1 MRSSSKPCNGPIPHL
16 GFSLI
21 ELMVVMG
28 VLGILLTVAA
38 PAFVNL
44 VRDNRLL
51 SEVYG
56 LRAAL
61 NNART
66 EALTQRSFVTVCESD
81 DGASCADTGNDWN
94 KGYIAFTDFDGDG
107 VLDPNGPRGDA
118 IVQSRVLDNETLT
131 ITYTNTNGENR
142 VRFDSRG
149 NALNFGG
156 TMKMCDDRDDASKA
170 RGIVI
175 SNLGS
180 VQALVD
186 SDNPKD
192 GIVNI
197 QGGGNVT
204 CP

>member
-1 MRSSSKPCNGPIPHL
+1 MYLSFKSSHRPAGHA

-28 VLGILLTVAA
+28 VMAILLTVAA
-38 PAFVNL
+38 PSFMNL
-44 VRDNRLL
+44 IRDNRLL

-56 LRAAL
+56 LRATL

-66 EALTQRSFVTVCESD
+66 EALTQRSFVTVCEST
-81 DGASCADTGNDWN
+81 DGANCAGTGSDWN

-107 VLDPNGPRGDA
+107 ALDPNGPRGDK
-118 IVQSRVLDNETLT
+118 IIQSSVLDSDTLT
-131 ITYTNTNGENR
+131 MTYTNAANR

-156 TMKMCDDRDDASKA
+156 TLTICDERGDANA
-170 RGIVI
+170 RGIAV
-175 SNLGS
+175 SNLGA

-186 SDNPKD
+186 TDVPKD
-192 GIVNI
+192 GIVNLV
-197 QGGGNVT
+197 GGSNVS